1 MIEFP
6 SPQGGVCDEEV
17 QECKDHQEDLGGKDG
32 LWDHSRGGTSSPE
45 SGQAKILWAPAW
57 RHTLGPLVP
66 SQLVCWDSWMETT
79 EEALAY
85 FQLGRININHKL
97 TLITNQLDELEKL
110 QLKPAV
116 L

>member
-1 MIEFP
+1 
-6 SPQGGVCDEEV
+6 
-17 QECKDHQEDLGGKDG
+17 
-32 LWDHSRGGTSSPE
+32 
-45 SGQAKILWAPAW
+45 
-57 RHTLGPLVP
+57 
-66 SQLVCWDSWMETT
+66 METT

-116 L
+116 LQNVHKPGGVFISNSVYFGWHLFVQNLLKDTFVLFYHLGHDGYYQPMSY